1 MKQTVKGALFIIE
14 LNSLDSSFIS
24 QIVYDADALILSIVL
39 RNKAVYNYAKVPL
52 EVFIEF
58 SSSNSFGSFYNS
70 QIKNK
75 YKHLNLNQMAKENG
89 NQPKKINKAG
99 DFKRYIKMS
108 IDVTKL
114 KKEWFYTSRDDDGNI
129 KAVYAKVTL
138 CMLPDGETDK
148 YGGLGFIVQDVPA
161 EVTKAEKDLPKDQRS
176 RGEILGNG
184 EELEWEREKEVV
196 TKVTE
201 EELDELDTL
210 PF

>member
-24 QIVYDADALILSIVL
+24 QVVYDADALILSVVL
-39 RNKAVYNYAKVPL
+39 RNKAVYNYTKVPL

-70 QIKNK
+70 EIKNK

-99 DFKRYIKMS
+99 DFKRYIKLS

-114 KKEWFYTSRDDDGNI
+114 NKNWFYTSRDDDGNI

-148 YGGLGFIVQDVPA
+148 YGGLGFIVQDVPQ
-161 EVTKAEKDLPKDQRS
+161 EVSKAEKDLSKDKKS